1 MRRSFSIGSVEIQDK
16 EEVDGQCC
24 YLFFFKKKM
33 FHHDVRIRKCTYLVL
48 GLRQLQR
55 QGQLVELL
63 LTEGSGV
70 HSISL
75 QDS

>member
-1 MRRSFSIGSVEIQDK
+1 MGNVVI
-16 EEVDGQCC
+16 
-24 YLFFFKKKM
+24 FFFKKKKM